1 MALTKD
7 EYRQLIGCFPTGVTI
22 ITMAHEGEVRGMTA
36 NAVTSVSLDPLLL
49 LICVDKRTITHRFLE
64 QASAFAVNILAEDQE
79 HVSRALASRDSDDA
93 RRLMGHPYHPGQNGA
108 PILDDCVAYLECR
121 ITEVFPGGDH
131 SIFIGEVVWGEV
143 MRDVPPL
150 IFHRGKYR
158 RLQNLS

>member
-64 QASAFAVNILAEDQE
+64 QATTFAVNILAEDQE

-93 RRLMGHPYHPGQNGA
+93 PRLMGHPYHPGQNGA

-143 MRDVPPL
+143 MRDAPPL

-158 RLQNLS
+158 RLRDLS

>member
-1 MALTKD
+1 
-7 EYRQLIGCFPTGVTI
+7 
-22 ITMAHEGEVRGMTA
+22 MTA

-64 QASAFAVNILAEDQE
+64 QATTFAVNILAEDQE

-143 MRDVPPL
+143 MRDAPPL

-158 RLQNLS
+158 RLQDLS